1 MGALQLVVHGLAQVV
16 EQARPLGG
24 LDVGPQLR
32 RHHAGDVADLDG
44 VLQHVLAVA
53 GPVVEAAQ
61 HLHQL
66 RVQVPHAA
74 LEHGALT
81 LGLDGALHLPAG
93 LLHHLLDMG
102 GMDAAVGDQL
112 LQGQAGDLPPHRL
125 EAGDGDGLR
134 RVVDDEIHTRQGL
147 DGADVAALPAD
158 DAALHLVI
166 GQGNHTDGHFG
177 HLVGGAPLDGLG
189 HHFPGARLALFLH
202 PGLHLFD
209 LEGSLVRHL
218 RLHLG
223 DQIGLGLFGGEA
235 GDALQHFRLAALDD
249 LDLLIF
255 LVHGRMLLGQGLLS
269 LLQSLGLAVE
279 VLFLL
284 LQAVLLPL
292 QIGSARFLFL
302 LVLAAVLQN
311 LFFGFQQCLFLL
323 GLGALDGLVD
333 DALSLFFRA

>member
-1 MGALQLVVHGLAQVV
+1 GLAQIV
-16 EQARPLGG
+16 EQAGPLGS
-24 LDVGPQLR
+24 LDIRTQLGG
-32 RHHAGDVADLDG
+32 HHAGDVADLDG
-44 VLQHVLAVA
+44 VLQDVLAVA

-66 RVQVPHAA
+66 WVQVPHAA

-81 LGLDGALHLPAG
+81 LCLDGVLHFPAC
-93 LLHHLLDMG
+93 LLHHLLNVG

-125 EAGDGDGLR
+125 EAGDGDGLG

-147 DGADVAALPAD
+147 DGADVAALAAD

-177 HLVGGAPLDGLG
+177 HLVGSAPLDGLG

-202 PGLHLFD
+202 PGLDLFD
-209 LEGSLVRHL
+209 LEGGLVGHL
-218 RLHLG
+218 GLHLS
-223 DQIGLGLFGGEA
+223 DQIGLGLLGGEA
-235 GDALQHFRLAALDD
+235 GNPLQHLRLAALDD
-249 LDLLIF
+249 FDLLVF
-255 LVHGRMLLGQGLLS
+255 LVDGRMLLGQGLLS

-284 LQAVLLPL
+284 LQAVFLPL
-292 QIGSARFLFL
+292 QVGSARLLFL

-311 LFFGFQQCLFLL
+311 LFFGFQQCLFFL

-333 DALSLFFRA
+333 DALSLFF